1 MTSAPS
7 PRFLGPM
14 SPPWAPERLAA
25 RLPFLRRRA
34 RLVAE
39 IRAVLAAR
47 GYTEVET
54 PILQACPG
62 MEPNLDPFVTRY
74 SAKVGCEQRTL
85 YLQFSPEF
93 AMKKL
98 LAGGAGPIFQFA
110 RVFRN
115 GEAGPN
121 HQPEFT
127 LLEWY
132 RPGLSLAGLM
142 DETEALIRTVVP
154 EGLRT
159 KHLSV
164 PTDVPFER
172 ITVAEAFLR
181 HCDGLD
187 LLATAADP
195 LAPEVSLLAEAASR
209 IGVRHRA
216 GETWQDLFFRLLLE
230 RVEPA
235 IGRDRPTFLTQWPAS
250 EAALARRDPA
260 DPRVAL
266 RFELFAAGL
275 ELANAY
281 EELTDAAEQRARFA
295 AWAEERRRLTGE
307 VRAVDEDF
315 LDALEHGLPPCSG
328 IALGIDRLAML
339 ASGAAR
345 IEDVLWLPAV

>member
-1 MTSAPS
+1 
-7 PRFLGPM
+7 M
-14 SPPWAPERLAA
+14 SPPWHPDRLAA

-34 RLVAE
+34 RLAAD
-39 IRAVLAAR
+39 IRAFLGSR

-54 PILQACPG
+54 PVLQPCPG
-62 MEPNLDPFVTRY
+62 MEPHLEPFATRY
-74 SAKVGCEQRTL
+74 QARLGGEARDL
-85 YLQFSPEF
+85 FLQFSPEF

-142 DETEALIRTVVP
+142 DETEALIRAAVP
-154 EGLRT
+154 DGLRT
-159 KHLSV
+159 PQRTV
-164 PTDVPFER
+164 PTEGPFER
-172 ITVAEAFLR
+172 LTVAEAFRR

-187 LLATAADP
+187 ILATAPDP
-195 LAPEVSLLAEAASR
+195 DAPDVGLLAAAAAR
-209 IGVRHRA
+209 IGVRHRP
-216 GETWQDLFFRLLLE
+216 GETWQDLFFRLLLGH
-230 RVEPA
+230 VEPA
-235 IGRDRPTFLTQWPAS
+235 IGRERPTFLTHWPAA
-250 EAALARRDPA
+250 EAALSRRDPA

-307 VRAVDEDF
+307 GRAVDEDF
-315 LDALEHGLPPCSG
+315 LAALEYGLPACSG
-328 IALGIDRLAML
+328 IALGFDRLAML

>member
-1 MTSAPS
+1 
-7 PRFLGPM
+7 M
-14 SPPWAPERLAA
+14 SSPWAPGRLAA

-34 RLVAE
+34 RLVAD
-39 IRAVLAAR
+39 IRGFLAGR

-54 PILQACPG
+54 PLLQPCPG
-62 MEPNLDPFVTRY
+62 MEPHLDPFETRY
-74 SAKVGCEQRTL
+74 AAKLGADARPL

-127 LLEWY
+127 MLEWY
-132 RPGLSLAGLM
+132 GPGLSLAGLM
-142 DETEALIRTVVP
+142 DETEALVRAAVP

-159 KHLSV
+159 PRLRV
-164 PTDVPFER
+164 PTDAPFER
-172 ITVAEAFLR
+172 ITVAEAFAR

-187 LLATAADP
+187 ILATAPDP
-195 LAPEVSLLAEAASR
+195 LAPDVGLLAAAADR
-209 IGVRHRA
+209 IGLRHRD
-216 GETWQDLFFRLLLE
+216 GETWQDLFFRLLLD

-235 IGRDRPTFLTQWPAS
+235 IGRDRPTFLTHWPAS
-250 EAALARRDPA
+250 EAALSRRDTA

-295 AWAEERRRLTGE
+295 AWAEERRRVAGE
-307 VRAVDEDF
+307 ARAVDEDF
-315 LDALEHGLPPCSG
+315 LAALEHGLPACSG
-328 IALGIDRLAML
+328 IAMGLDRLAML
-339 ASGAAR
+339 AAGAAR